1 MINIIEF
8 EEEPFRRHI
17 KTTFVTDNTESNSRT
32 AKTTVSTIISDIHLP
47 EINPNRFNVIVN
59 NNLRERYFGDLD
71 GKDLISGKCMSLI
84 IVLTVVFA
92 VRLFDSVLS
101 VTNVVFI
108 CLRNGSSSNS
118 IILIIA

>member
-71 GKDLISGKCMSLI
+71 GKDLIYYNKVWPVDMVRFEFYLSYVFQALI
-84 IVLTVVFA
+84 FLFLLVLFL
-92 VRLFDSVLS
+92 LFYY
-101 VTNVVFI
+101 
-108 CLRNGSSSNS
+108 
-118 IILIIA
+118 IIIIFFMYL

>member
-71 GKDLISGKCMSLI
+71 GKDLIYYNKVWPVDMVRFEFYL
-84 IVLTVVFA
+84 LYVFQA
-92 VRLFDSVLS
+92 VIFLFLL
-101 VTNVVFI
+101 VFF
-108 CLRNGSSSNS
+108 L
-118 IILIIA
+118 

>member
-8 EEEPFRRHI
+8 EEEPFRQHI
-17 KTTFVTDNTESNSRT
+17 KTEFVIDNTEANSRT

-71 GKDLISGKCMSLI
+71 GKDLIYYNKVWPVDM
-84 IVLTVVFA
+84 
-92 VRLFDSVLS
+92 VRFE
-101 VTNVVFI
+101 FY
-108 CLRNGSSSNS
+108 
-118 IILIIA
+118 

>member
-71 GKDLISGKCMSLI
+71 GKDLIYYNKVWPVDM
-84 IVLTVVFA
+84 
-92 VRLFDSVLS
+92 VRFE
-101 VTNVVFI
+101 FY
-108 CLRNGSSSNS
+108 
-118 IILIIA
+118 